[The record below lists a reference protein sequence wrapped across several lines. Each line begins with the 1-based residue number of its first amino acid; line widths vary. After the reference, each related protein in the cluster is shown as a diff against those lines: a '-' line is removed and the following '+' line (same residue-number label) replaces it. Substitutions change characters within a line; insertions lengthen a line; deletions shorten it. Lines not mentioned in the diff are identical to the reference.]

1 MLNMEVSSM
10 KSVLSVALC
19 AVAVGIV
26 HAAEP
31 IRLSVGNFR
40 PLEAEIN
47 KYLTPI
53 QRQSID
59 AAPMP
64 ISAEERAILD
74 SATLTMLKTQEF
86 FAKMQARK
94 ERMRKAEEAFRKQE
108 EQIEKLRD
116 TMYKNAENRPLF
128 NGMKKLNARLSQ
140 YEVFKILERNDMAE
154 LLNEAGGESGE
165 KSAEVFSLARMAS
178 SYNVIVDV
186 ADLHRQEHSGNVG
199 GVNFRDTIY
208 TRDFIVKV
216 QNMLDGSIALS
227 ETIKTTKKKTLTDV
241 GGTTDD
247 GVVYEELVDDAVEK
261 IATKLYEKFVAK
273 CTFKFKSVGKIEGFE
288 PSAITI
294 SILDGKN
301 EPIATPS
308 DGETVDIRKGAYTFK
323 VEGEY
328 LFAGAKDTKKMVING
343 NKTFTE
349 SFEKAVQTVEFTFMA
364 SAETFPTV
372 TLTPKGWEG
381 EPVEISAAGP
391 SDIRKG
397 VYMLEAK
404 CEGFKDAKSLLTISS
419 TTKKYDVKMVKNPA
433 AASAAEETAK

>member
-1 MLNMEVSSM
+1 MKIRSVGRTFLSAVIGVAGVVSAQAADQIG
-10 KSVLSVALC
+10 LS
-19 AVAVGIV
+19 I
-26 HAAEP
+26 
-31 IRLSVGNFR
+31 GNFR
-40 PLEAEIN
+40 PLEAELN

-53 QRQSID
+53 QRQSVD

-64 ISAEERAILD
+64 ISAEERAVLD
-74 SATLTMLKTQEF
+74 SGTLTLLKTQEF

-94 ERMRKAEEAFRKQE
+94 ERMRKQEEAFRKQE
-108 EQIEKLRD
+108 EQIEKLRE

-128 NGMKKLNARLSQ
+128 NGMKKLCARLSQ
-140 YEVFKILERNDMAE
+140 YDVFKILERNDMAE

-165 KSAEVFSLARMAS
+165 KAADVFSLARMAS

-216 QNMLDGSIALS
+216 QNMLDGSVALS
-227 ETIKTTKKKTLTDV
+227 DTVKTKKKKTLTDV

-247 GVVYEELVDDAVEK
+247 GVVYEELVDDAVEQIAKK
-261 IATKLYEKFVAK
+261 IYEKFVAS
-273 CTFKFKSVGKIEGFE
+273 CTFKFKPVGKIEGFE

-294 SILDGKN
+294 SVLDGKG
-301 EPIATPS
+301 EPVATPS
-308 DGETVDIRKGAYTFK
+308 DGETVEIRKGSYTFK

-328 LFAGAKDTKKMVING
+328 MFAGAKDSKKMVINA

-349 SFEKAVQTVEFTFMA
+349 SFEKAVQEIDFTFKA
-364 SAETFPTV
+364 SPDIFPSM

-381 EPVEISAAGP
+381 DPVEISSAGP
-391 SDIRKG
+391 VEIRKG
-397 VYMLEAK
+397 AYTFEAK
-404 CEGFKDAKSLLTISS
+404 CDGFKDAKGSLNVTS
-419 TTKKYDVKMVKNPA
+419 TTKKYDIKMTKAPA
-433 AASAAEETAK
+433 ATPPAADVAK

>member
-1 MLNMEVSSM
+1 M
-10 KSVLSVALC
+10 KKLMV
-19 AVAVGIV
+19 AVAVGTLGLCV
-26 HAAEP
+26 ARAAEP
-31 IRLSVGNFR
+31 VRLSVGNFR

-74 SATLTMLKTQEF
+74 SGTLTILKTQEF

-94 ERMRKAEEAFRKQE
+94 DRMRKQEEAFRKQE
-108 EQIEKLRD
+108 EQIEKLRE

-128 NGMKKLNARLSQ
+128 NGMKKLNAKLSQ

-154 LLNEAGGESGE
+154 LLNEAGAESGE
-165 KSAEVFSLARMAS
+165 KAADVFSLARMSS

-216 QNMLDGSIALS
+216 QNMLDGTVALS
-227 ETIKTTKKKTLTDV
+227 ETIKTKKKKTLTDV

-247 GVVYEELVDDAVEK
+247 GVVYEEILDDAVDQIAKK
-261 IATKLYEKFVAK
+261 IYEKFVAS
-273 CTFKFKSVGKIEGFE
+273 CTFKYKPVGKIEGFE

-294 SILDGKN
+294 SILDAQN
-301 EPIATPS
+301 EPVATPS
-308 DGETVDIRKGAYTFK
+308 DGETVEIRKGTYTFK

-328 LFAGAKDTKKMVING
+328 LFAGAKDSKKMVISA

-349 SFEKAVQTVEFTFMA
+349 TFEKAMQEVEFTFKA
-364 SAETFPTV
+364 SADVFPTV

-381 EPVEISAAGP
+381 DPVEVSAVGP
-391 SDIRKG
+391 TEIRKG
-397 VYMLEAK
+397 TYALEAK
-404 CEGFKDAKSLLTISS
+404 CDGFKDLKANLTVSS
-419 TTKKYDVKMVKNPA
+419 TTKKYDVKMMKDAAAQAAPA
-433 AASAAEETAK
+433 AAN